1 MKVSGDDQILNW
13 CMAGVP
19 EVEEEDS
26 LDEMLFGD

>member
-1 MKVSGDDQILNW
+1 VKEFGDDQILNW
-13 CMAGVP
+13 CMAGVS